1 MPLEFYHH
9 TQRKFIIRP
18 VESPDKR
25 FCIIYTLPCGWSW
38 SETSHPVGKNDF
50 RTALPSASACVT
62 ETKFPDE
69 SFLSPL
75 LEWVFVGVVVLG
87 SILFL
92 LLVGI
97 CWCQCCPHSCCCY
110 VRCCCCPDTCC
121 CPKHCEYTNTHTC
134 ILHMLYVFTGWKKK
148 PILFCLLSIWGRE
161 DGKEWPTS
169 SDCHVSTLLCSWC
182 ACGFC
187 GPSSRSIHHWT
198 QVIYSTSFSRKQYSW
213 R

>member
-121 CPKHCEYTNTHTC
+121 CPKHCEYTNTHMHTTHVVR
-134 ILHMLYVFTGWKKK
+134 IHRLKKK
-148 PILFCLLSIWGRE
+148 THYVLPSQYMRQGRWQRVANLLRLPCINLTMFLVCLWFLWSLQ
-161 DGKEWPTS
+161 S
-169 SDCHVSTLLCSWC
+169 LH
-182 ACGFC
+182 
-187 GPSSRSIHHWT
+187 PSLNPS
-198 QVIYSTSFSRKQYSW
+198 YLQYLVQQKTI
-213 R
+213 